1 MINFIVSNYMIILI
15 VVMIIIFALIGRYV
29 DSIDFFASYKD
40 DSKSKELE
48 LQEAIEKM
56 KQKEKEEDIENQ
68 DMVFETP
75 ETLQQPEN
83 EVQVNTTEVH
93 DIDSALF
100 APIDKDSDYIK
111 FNRELNNMLSKKEL
125 IDDDLLSDI
134 EHLSLD
140 KTQRYNFK
148 DIPDLDDVDLPEIKK
163 SEEPEDIWKF

>member
-1 MINFIVSNYMIILI
+1 MIDFIMSNYMIILI

-40 DSKSKELE
+40 DKSKEKGLE
-48 LQEAIEKM
+48 EALEKIKVQEALETVDDNST
-56 KQKEKEEDIENQ
+56 ELTFELPTNEE
-68 DMVFETP
+68 TKP
-75 ETLQQPEN
+75 EVNVQPIN
-83 EVQVNTTEVH
+83 

-100 APIDKDSDYIK
+100 APIEKDSDYIK
-111 FNRELNNMLSKKEL
+111 FNRELNTLLSKKDI

-140 KTQRYNFK
+140 KTQKYNFK

-163 SEEPEDIWKF
+163 SDEPEDIWKF